1 MAINENPTF
10 NQEQLAQHLNIHK
23 SNISTHI
30 KELRAK
36 GYIDAKKLLVTPLG
50 KNHLETLK

>member
-30 KELRAK
+30 KDLTLK
-36 GYIDAKKLLVTPLG
+36 GYIDNKSPTSLG
-50 KNHLETLK
+50 KEHIKHLNK